1 MEELLQLEDIDRVVH
16 RIFEDKIPFNRLLG
30 LKVMSVED
38 ATTRLRF
45 DMRDNLVG
53 HFVHR
58 FLHGGVTSAAL
69 DVSGG
74 MTALVSVLKKLTH
87 LSFEE
92 KVMRFNNLGT
102 IDLRVDYLR
111 PGHGEYFVATGYVL
125 RTGNKVAVTR
135 MELHNDEGTLIAVGT
150 GAYTIS

>member
-111 PGHGEYFVATGYVL
+111 PGHGEYFIATGYVL

>member
-16 RIFEDKIPFNRLLG
+16 SIFEDKIPFNRLLG

-38 ATTRLRF
+38 AKTTLRF
-45 DMRDNLVG
+45 DMRDDLEG

-74 MTALVSVLKKLTH
+74 MTALVGVLKKLTH

-92 KVMRFNNLGT
+92 KVMRFNDLGT

-111 PGHGEYFVATGYVL
+111 PGRGEYFVATGYVL

-135 MELHNDEGTLIAVGT
+135 MELHNEEGTLIAVGT

>member
-1 MEELLQLEDIDRVVH
+1 MEELLQLEDIDQVVH
-16 RIFEDKIPFNRLLG
+16 SIFEDKIPFNRLLG
-30 LKVMSVED
+30 LKVMSVEETK
-38 ATTRLRF
+38 TTLRF
-45 DMRDNLVG
+45 DVRDDLMG

-92 KVMRFNNLGT
+92 KVMRFNDLGT

-111 PGHGEYFVATGYVL
+111 PGRGEYFVATGYVL

-135 MELHNDEGTLIAVGT
+135 MELHNEEGTLIAVGT